1 VAVAVVDIQV
11 DARGAVEQLKR
22 VNQESRKL
30 ETAVNGAT
38 DAVVKQGREIKTA
51 ANGMRYFTDATGRA
65 RAENGRFLSTAE
77 RAAAGI
83 ERQNKAAQLA
93 STGIAA
99 LGKAAAGVAA
109 TFSAI
114 EAARFVFAKTAELET
129 QTRSIQTLTGSLDKA
144 KQIISELQAIGAVT
158 PFTSTELIE
167 TAKRLTAFGVSAD
180 KVVETTRRLGDV
192 AGATG
197 ANLGELSLAYG
208 QVIAKGRLQGEE
220 LLQFQERGVGLQDE
234 LRKMYG
240 LTGEEFSKA
249 LSKGRISAEAVEV
262 AIVRLTEKG
271 GKYANGAIAQS
282 DTLAGK
288 FSTLTDGVETIAKK
302 IGQVLKPAL
311 QEILNLSI
319 AVVDAIN
326 KALAG
331 PDYKKANDRL
341 FNTRARIKELKGEI
355 KQAELAS
362 VGLAKGLEIKGIDG
376 EVLSGGQPVLPGMRF
391 ELQQL
396 EKQASSLEGRLKEL
410 RAITATKPA
419 ATTKPPALLA
429 EEDKGAA
436 AKAKREEE
444 KRKREAER
452 AAQQIALSSRSLGV
466 AQQEFIIQQRLLTA
480 RKNNNQQLVLAREA
494 QKDLL
499 AISAQ
504 GTEILANK
512 DLPAQAKAN
521 QIAELRYKAKERAL
535 RLDEDL
541 FKLQEEQAKKDQE
554 LIKAGKD
561 KLQTLMDE
569 EALLRAKLNG
579 NEAEVILQQQLRDLM
594 KDTKGLSE
602 ADVKAKLQGIEAL
615 KKQIAAA
622 DQMKQLYLDI
632 GSTIKDG
639 VVDAI
644 QGAIDG
650 TKSLGD
656 VASQVLR
663 SISAKLIDVGVNLAL
678 FGSMTGSGTGGG
690 LLGMVGLGGKR
701 AMGGSVSSG
710 RSYLVGERG
719 PELFTPGRSGGIAPS
734 GTFGATNVVVNVDA
748 SGSSVQGDA
757 GSGAALGRVI
767 AAAVQSELVK
777 QKRPGGILA

>member
-1 VAVAVVDIQV
+1 VAVAVVDVQV
-11 DARGAVEQLKR
+11 NSQSAVRNLQQINGASKAATAGIGALRGAVASLG
-22 VNQESRKL
+22 V
-30 ETAVNGAT
+30 A
-38 DAVVKQGREIKTA
+38 
-51 ANGMRYFTDATGRA
+51 
-65 RAENGRFLSTAE
+65 LS
-77 RAAAGI
+77 AAA
-83 ERQNKAAQLA
+83 
-93 STGIAA
+93 
-99 LGKAAAGVAA
+99 
-109 TFSAI
+109 AI
-114 EAARFVFAKTAELET
+114 RFVVVKTAELET
-129 QTRSIQTLTGSLDKA
+129 QTRSIQTLTGSVDKA

-288 FSTLTDGVETIAKK
+288 FSTLTDGVETIARV
-302 IGQVLKPAL
+302 IGTSLTPAIKSVLNEA
-311 QEILNLSI
+311 IF
-319 AVVDAIN
+319 AIN
-326 KALAG
+326 TINNL
-331 PDYKKANDRL
+331 L
-341 FNTRARIKELKGEI
+341 NTGARARAFGLNQGQRQQILR
-355 KQAELAS
+355 QAQREAEDIVNRRRIRDPFERNRQFQELAS
-362 VGLAKGLEIKGIDG
+362 QRERDLIEAFGLRT
-376 EVLSGGQPVLPGMRF
+376 GQVKPTV
-391 ELQQL
+391 
-396 EKQASSLEGRLKEL
+396 
-410 RAITATKPA
+410 TAPA

-554 LIKAGKD
+554 LIKAGQG

>member
-1 VAVAVVDIQV
+1 MAVASVDIQV
-11 DARGAVEQLKR
+11 DARSAVEQLKR
-22 VNQESRKL
+22 VNQESKKL

-51 ANGMRYFTDATGRA
+51 ANGMRYFTDAAGRA

-129 QTRSIQTLTGSLDKA
+129 QTRSIQTLTGSLNTA

-220 LLQFQERGVGLQDE
+220 LLQFQERGVALQDE

-249 LSKGRISAEAVEV
+249 LSKGRISAEAVEI

-282 DTLAGK
+282 DTLAGRL
-288 FSTLTDGVETIAKK
+288 STLQDNVETLAREVGK
-302 IGQVLKPAL
+302 LLTPAL
-311 QEILNLSI
+311 QNILQSANTALSQMPKF
-319 AVVDAIN
+319 VED
-326 KALAG
+326 
-331 PDYKKANDRL
+331 
-341 FNTRARIKELKGEI
+341 
-355 KQAELAS
+355 
-362 VGLAKGLEIKGIDG
+362 VGLAFAYASGKLDPLIKGLKNLQWFAVNFTPPGWMMQIVGGARQRIGGLISGAASAQRQIQQSQFIGPVAPQMYGPGLPSKG
-376 EVLSGGQPVLPGMRF
+376 
-391 ELQQL
+391 
-396 EKQASSLEGRLKEL
+396 
-410 RAITATKPA
+410 KP
-419 ATTKPPALLA
+419 TSTKPPALLP

-436 AKAKREEE
+436 AKAKRE
-444 KRKREAER
+444 AER
-452 AAQQIALSSRSLGV
+452 AAQQIASSSRSLGV
-466 AQQEFIIQQRLLTA
+466 AQQQFVIEQRLLTA
-480 RKNNNQQLVLAREA
+480 RKAGNEQLVLAREA
-494 QKDLL
+494 QQDLL

-512 DLPAQAKAN
+512 DLPAQAKVN
-521 QIAELRYKAKERAL
+521 QLAELRYKAKERAL
-535 RLDEDL
+535 RLDQDL
-541 FKLQEEQAKKDQE
+541 FKLQQEQQKKDAD
-554 LIKAGKD
+554 IAKAGQD

-569 EALLRAKLNG
+569 QELLQARVKG
-579 NEAEVILQQQLRDLM
+579 NEAEVILKQQLRDI
-594 KDTKGLSE
+594 TKEMTPEQKAQAE
-602 ADVKAKLQGIEAL
+602 AIIKGNEAL
-615 KKQIAAA
+615 KQQLSVAE
-622 DQMKQLYLDI
+622 QMKALYGDI
-632 GSTIKDG
+632 GMSIKSG

-650 TKSLGD
+650 TKTLGD
-656 VASQVLR
+656 VASNLLK
-663 SISAKLIDVGVNLAL
+663 SIANRILDVAVNFAL
-678 FGSMTGSGTGGG
+678 FGAMSGTGTGGG
-690 LLGMVGLGGKR
+690 LLGGLFKAR
-701 AMGGSVSSG
+701 AQGGSVMAG
-710 RSYLVGERG
+710 QPYLVGERG
-719 PELFTPGRSGGIAPS
+719 PELFMPGRSGGIAPTGS
-734 GTFGATNVVVNVDA
+734 FGGGANVVVNVDA
-748 SGSSVQGDA
+748 SGSSVQGDSSQGKQL
-757 GSGAALGRVI
+757 GSVI
-767 AAAVQSELVK
+767 AAAVQAELVK
-777 QKRPGGILA
+777 QQRPGGILAR

>member
-1 VAVAVVDIQV
+1 VAVAVVDVQV
-11 DARGAVEQLKR
+11 NSQSAVRNLQQINGASKAATAGIGALRGAVASLG
-22 VNQESRKL
+22 V
-30 ETAVNGAT
+30 A
-38 DAVVKQGREIKTA
+38 
-51 ANGMRYFTDATGRA
+51 
-65 RAENGRFLSTAE
+65 LS
-77 RAAAGI
+77 AAA
-83 ERQNKAAQLA
+83 
-93 STGIAA
+93 
-99 LGKAAAGVAA
+99 
-109 TFSAI
+109 AI
-114 EAARFVFAKTAELET
+114 RFVVVKTAELET
-129 QTRSIQTLTGSLDKA
+129 QTRSIQTLTGSVDKA

-220 LLQFQERGVGLQDE
+220 LLQFQERGVALQDE

-362 VGLAKGLEIKGIDG
+362 VGLAKGLEVKGIDG
-376 EVLSGGQPVLPGMRF
+376 QVLSGGQPVLPGMRF
-391 ELQQL
+391 ELQHL

-410 RAITATKPA
+410 RAITATKP
-419 ATTKPPALLA
+419 TPPIKPPALLA
-429 EEDKGAA
+429 EENKGAA

-512 DLPAQAKAN
+512 DLPAQAKSN

-541 FKLQEEQAKKDQE
+541 FKLQQEQEKKDQE
-554 LIKAGKD
+554 LIKAGQD
-561 KLQTLMDE
+561 KLQTLIDE
-569 EALLRAKLNG
+569 DELLRARLKG
-579 NEAEVILQQQLRDLM
+579 NEAEVILRHQLRDI
-594 KDTKGLSE
+594 TKEMTPEQKAQAE
-602 ADVKAKLQGIEAL
+602 ALVKGAEAL
-615 KKQIAAA
+615 KRQIATA
-622 DQMKQLYLDI
+622 DQMKQLYTDI
-632 GSTIKDG
+632 GSAIKDG

-734 GTFGATNVVVNVDA
+734 GAFGATNVVVNVDA

>member
-1 VAVAVVDIQV
+1 MAVAVVDIQV